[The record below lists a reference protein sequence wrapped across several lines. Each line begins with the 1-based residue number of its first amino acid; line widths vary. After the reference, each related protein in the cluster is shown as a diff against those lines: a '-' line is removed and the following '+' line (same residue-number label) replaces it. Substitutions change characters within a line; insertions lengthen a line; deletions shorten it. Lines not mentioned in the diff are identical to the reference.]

1 MSRSSCRSAFTLVEL
16 LVVIAIIGILIALL
30 LPAVQMARESAR
42 RTECVN
48 HLKQLGLAFHN
59 HHDILQKFP
68 HGGINAPDG
77 DPCCQGEH
85 SERTQWSWPYQILPY
100 IEQNNLYDNTN
111 HNQVYQTAVE
121 LYYCPSRRSAQG
133 YGGSSHARIDYA
145 ANAGTDNEGDNGVTR
160 RQDRART
167 GFQDI
172 VDGTSNTMM
181 VGEKQTDRTY
191 DSGCCDDNEN
201 PYNPG
206 WEVDIYRRGNSPP
219 DHDRNHPETVL
230 GTDSNSN
237 LFGAAHPSGIN
248 TVLVDGS
255 VRFVSYTVDGEM
267 FRRLCV
273 IDDGLVVS
281 HDSL

>member
-1 MSRSSCRSAFTLVEL
+1 MVRFHYRSGFTLVEL

-42 RTECVN
+42 RTQCVN

-68 HGGINAPDG
+68 HGGINALD
-77 DPCCQGEH
+77 DTPCCQGEH
-85 SERTQWSWPYQILPY
+85 DDRTQWSWPYQILPY

-111 HNQVYQTAVE
+111 YGQVYRTPVE
-121 LYYCPSRRSAQG
+121 VYYCPSRRSAQG
-133 YGGSSHARIDYA
+133 YGDQGYARIDYA
-145 ANAGTDNEGDNGVTR
+145 GNAGTNGSGSNGVVR
-160 RQDRART
+160 KRDQPRT
-167 GFQDI
+167 AFQDI
-172 VDGTSNTMM
+172 VDGTSNTML

-191 DSGCCDDNEN
+191 GDGCCDDNEN

-230 GTDSNSN
+230 GVDSNSN
-237 LFGAAHPSGIN
+237 LFGSAHPSGIN
-248 TVLVDGS
+248 VVLVDGS
-255 VRFVSYTVDGEM
+255 VRFISYTVDGEM

-273 IDDGLVVS
+273 IDDGLVVN
-281 HDSL
+281 HDQL